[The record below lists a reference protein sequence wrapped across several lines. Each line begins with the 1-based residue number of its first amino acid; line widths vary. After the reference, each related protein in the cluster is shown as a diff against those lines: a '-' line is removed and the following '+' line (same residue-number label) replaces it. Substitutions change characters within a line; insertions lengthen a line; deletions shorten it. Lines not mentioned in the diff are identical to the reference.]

1 MAAASIAKTKR
12 AHLSGAKI
20 DRIFEEFRRSPA
32 TLSLDEVSEIDRS
45 LMHQPYGVSRR
56 AALLAYTSSGAELL
70 ELANRDREGA
80 LVVAWTAEA
89 AKRAAEGLR
98 ELADLIDGAGMRA
111 KMALCE
117 RAGMQS
123 VLAEAEATYSGDGM
137 VGHA

>member
-1 MAAASIAKTKR
+1 MAKRNSNPRKVAPASAAK
-12 AHLSGAKI
+12 L
-20 DRIFEEFRRSPA
+20 DRVFEEFRRSPA

-56 AALLAYTSSGAELL
+56 AALLAYTSSGAELI

-98 ELADLIDGAGMRA
+98 EVADLIDGAGMRA

-117 RAGMQS
+117 RADMQS
-123 VLAEAEATYSGDGM
+123 LLAEAEATYSGDGL
-137 VGHA
+137 VGHG